1 MRDTKKEVESFLKL
15 VANDKKLQEIV
26 KKVDAAISKSKEEG
40 EKVAKEELVPAAKE
54 RGFSFNEKEFLDY
67 VSTAEKSLSSFSSQ
81 GGEDG
86 TGKKSKFGGGKIGKL
101 ALLIGGGASVG
112 IGGVAAIRHFNQPK
126 KADVAQVQTLEQKDQ
141 ENENKGEGEIQ
152 NDGLRS
158 EEVKDQTPGEN
169 SEKTS
174 DKLKEELEKHNE
186 NKGDTPAAPPA
197 AGKTDEGNKP
207 AAPPSLSKEQKIKL
221 VDETLDKII
230 NNVDGALDKG
240 IDEMKK
246 MRDSLPPE
254 QRDKYP
260 VPTKEEI
267 IAQYREIKEKG
278 TEEQKLQM
286 YNMIVGQMLG

>member
-1 MRDTKKEVESFLKL
+1 MRDTKKEVEGFLKL
-15 VANDKKLQEIV
+15 VANDAKLQEIV
-26 KKVDAAISKSKEEG
+26 KKVDSALSKSKEEG
-40 EKVAKEELVPAAKE
+40 ERIAKEELIPAAKE

-67 VSTAEKSLSSFSSQ
+67 VNTAEKSLSNFSSQ

-112 IGGVAAIRHFNQPK
+112 IGGVAAFRHFNQPK

-158 EEVKDQTPGEN
+158 EEVKDQAPGEN

-174 DKLKEELEKHNE
+174 DKLKEELEKHQ
-186 NKGDTPAAPPA
+186 GGQDSPAATTPAAPSENKVDQ
-197 AGKTDEGNKP
+197 GDKP

-221 VDETLDKII
+221 VDEMLDKII

-240 IDEMKK
+240 IEEARK
-246 MRDSLPPE
+246 MGQE
-254 QRDKYP
+254 
-260 VPTKEEI
+260 VNKEEV
-267 IAQYREIKEKG
+267 IKAYKELREKG

>member
-1 MRDTKKEVESFLKL
+1 MRDIKKEVEGFLKL

-26 KKVDAAISKSKEEG
+26 KKVDTAISKSKEEG
-40 EKVAKEELVPAAKE
+40 EKVAKEELIPAAKE

-112 IGGVAAIRHFNQPK
+112 IGGVAAFRHFNQPK

-158 EEVKDQTPGEN
+158 EEVKDQAPGEN

-221 VDETLDKII
+221 VDEMLDKII

-240 IDEMKK
+240 IEEARK
-246 MRDSLPPE
+246 MGQE
-254 QRDKYP
+254 
-260 VPTKEEI
+260 VNKEEV
-267 IAQYREIKEKG
+267 IKAYKELREKG

>member
-1 MRDTKKEVESFLKL
+1 MRDTKKEVEGFLKL
-15 VANDKKLQEIV
+15 VADDAKLQEIV

-40 EKVAKEELVPAAKE
+40 EKVAKEELIPAAQE

-81 GGEDG
+81 GEEE

-101 ALLIGGGASVG
+101 ALLIGGGATVG

-141 ENENKGEGEIQ
+141 ENENKGEGEVQ

-158 EEVKDQTPGEN
+158 DEVKDQAPGEN

-186 NKGDTPAAPPA
+186 NKSDTPTAPPA
-197 AGKTDEGNKP
+197 ATGKTDEGNKP
-207 AAPPSLSKEQKIKL
+207 ATPPSLSKEQKIEL
-221 VDETLDKII
+221 VDKMLDKII
-230 NNVDGALDKG
+230 KNEDGALDKG
-240 IDEMKK
+240 I
-246 MRDSLPPE
+246 
-254 QRDKYP
+254 
-260 VPTKEEI
+260 EEAKRMGQEVNREEVI
-267 IAQYREIKEKG
+267 RAYRELKEKG